1 MKKILLSMLMLGTLY
16 SEAIAQSKDVVA
28 KDGRGWYIKGGASY
42 FITVTPVEFPNV
54 GSLQP
59 RVSTGT
65 LVPTVINGVTTLKE
79 VLSTDKTITGSFG
92 QGYRFNATPGYS
104 FNKYLAF
111 EVGLHFFHSD
121 KHQMAKKTLADGVNP
136 AQAGTTALSIDA
148 TGKVFAFDISPNVVF
163 KFPLNNGFEPYTK
176 VGVIVPIHGRL
187 KISTDIYDRY
197 GATTGG
203 SIANLNLHREEEIV
217 PRPTIGFLGALGVNY
232 PVAKKVAAYAEVE
245 YRNVAVSSKSKE
257 LTAYSGTGVNPTN
270 GQPVALSFENL
281 EQGEKFTDYKTS
293 LNTSSNTEY
302 VLGTTT
308 RNPNFDKTKNAED
321 LRSYINIGGLGFS
334 VGVKVSF

>member
-1 MKKILLSMLMLGTLY
+1 MKKILLSALMLGALSTV
-16 SEAIAQSKDVVA
+16 AFAQSKDVEP
-28 KDGRGWYIKGGASY
+28 KEGRGWYIKGGASY

-54 GSLQP
+54 GTLQP
-59 RVSTGT
+59 RISTGS
-65 LVPTVINGVTTLKE
+65 LILTVVNGTNTLKE

-104 FNKYLAF
+104 FNKHIAL

-121 KHQMAKKTLADGVNP
+121 THQMAMKTLTDDVTP

-148 TGKVFAFDISPNVVF
+148 TGRVYAFDISPNLVF
-163 KFPLNNGFEPYTK
+163 KLPLNNGFEPYSK

-203 SIANLNLHREEEIV
+203 AIANLNLHREEEIE
-217 PRPTIGFLGALGVNY
+217 PRATIGFLGALGINY
-232 PVAKKVAAYAEVE
+232 PVAKKVKAYAEVE
-245 YRNVAVSSKSKE
+245 YRNIAVSSKGKE
-257 LTAYSGTGVNPTN
+257 VTAYSGTGVSRVN
-270 GQPVALSFENL
+270 GQPVTLAYENL

-302 VLGTTT
+302 TLGTTT

-334 VGVKVSF
+334 VGVKVNF